1 MEKEIKQKVYSAND
15 VLKAADIPS
24 SLGMAQDELPD
35 RYMSFEGQTRPK
47 QNMKSI
53 NRYRI
58 DDMYEAVDY

>member
-35 RYMSFEGQTRPK
+35 RYMSFEGQTK
-47 QNMKSI
+47 AK
-53 NRYRI
+53 
-58 DDMYEAVDY
+58 YEKH